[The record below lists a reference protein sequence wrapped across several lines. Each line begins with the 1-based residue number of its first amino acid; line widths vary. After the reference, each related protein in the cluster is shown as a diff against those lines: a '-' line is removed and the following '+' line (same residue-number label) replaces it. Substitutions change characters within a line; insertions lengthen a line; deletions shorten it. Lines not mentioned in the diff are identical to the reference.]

1 MSRRSIPPIAPTD
14 LRDHADE
21 ARIARVWQRIE
32 HDLTGFEAPSK
43 RSPSFMYFAVAAAF
57 AAFGGG
63 LFLGKVAF
71 HDRPAAAIQAPT
83 RDGLGLDVLAAGS
96 EARTFS
102 LPGGGQLVLQP
113 GSMVEL
119 ERAGD
124 GALTL
129 KLLQGD
135 ASVDTASAG
144 RSAGLEIVAG
154 DAHLN
159 TQAGSVLSVSRGQDD
174 MDVSVRDGSVK
185 LTTPQGERKL
195 GRGESVEALPI
206 HGATAAL
213 SPTNAPLAPARLS
226 GRLASRPKDRRAS
239 DRPAVAGPEWLEQ
252 SNAGH
257 DAEAFA
263 LLKQQQGGVEGAIQ
277 GARSASELMAIRDIA
292 LKGGD
297 QAAANSAYER
307 VVESFPGDQNA
318 PLAAYQ
324 LGMSYKLGGQSDR
337 ARKYFEQYLG
347 LSPSGAFAEGAL
359 CSLAAIA
366 AGSGNKDEALR
377 RSKEYLARYP
387 NGQCKAVEREHEG
400 SGDDAP
406 SLSAAPTALP
416 AAPSALP
423 SAAPVAP

>member
-1 MSRRSIPPIAPTD
+1 MRARRAGSRKLLGLA
-14 LRDHADE
+14 
-21 ARIARVWQRIE
+21 
-32 HDLTGFEAPSK
+32 
-43 RSPSFMYFAVAAAF
+43 AVVALIGAAALAQ
-57 AAFGGG
+57 AADTMPAPPPGPHPAMMMRHGGPG
-63 LFLGKVAF
+63 MSGMPGMLPERLLNSVGASAEQKTRIHAILRAA
-71 HDRPAAAIQAPT
+71 HDDVEKQHAAQRELHQQLAAA
-83 RDGLGLDVLAAGS
+83 LAA
-96 EARTFS
+96 
-102 LPGGGQLVLQP
+102 PQLDA
-113 GSMVEL
+113 
-119 ERAGD
+119 AG
-124 GALTL
+124 A
-129 KLLQGD
+129 
-135 ASVDTASAG
+135 
-144 RSAGLEIVAG
+144 
-154 DAHLN
+154 
-159 TQAGSVLSVSRGQDD
+159 
-174 MDVSVRDGSVK
+174 
-185 LTTPQGERKL
+185 
-195 GRGESVEALPI
+195 EALRQK
-206 HGATAAL
+206 L
-213 SPTNAPLAPARLS
+213 
-226 GRLASRPKDRRAS
+226 
-239 DRPAVAGPEWLEQ
+239 
-252 SNAGH
+252 NAGH

-359 CSLAAIA
+359 CSLVTIA

-406 SLSAAPTALP
+406 SLPAAPTALP